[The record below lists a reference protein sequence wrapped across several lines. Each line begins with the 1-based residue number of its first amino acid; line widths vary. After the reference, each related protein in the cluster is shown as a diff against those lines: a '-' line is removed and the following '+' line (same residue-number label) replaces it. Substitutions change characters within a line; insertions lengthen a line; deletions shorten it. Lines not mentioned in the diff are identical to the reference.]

1 METNLEDM
9 KKDILLVVGGDFSPD
24 SVGPDKYAAIV
35 SRVRARASGYLD
47 VLESLFLGTNFDAAA
62 QSELYIPA
70 FLKMVADVEPE
81 RVRSLAKQLVKQYDS
96 VLVLH
101 DAIKDKETLFH
112 ALPPETANMARRLEQ
127 RRIQL
132 KNLMS

>member
-1 METNLEDM
+1 MANLEDV
-9 KKDILLVVGGDFSPD
+9 KKDILLIVGGDFSPD
-24 SVGPDKYAAIV
+24 SIGPEKYAAIV
-35 SRVRARASGYLD
+35 SRVRSQAGDYLD
-47 VLESLFLGTNFDAAA
+47 VLESLFLGANFDAGA

-70 FLKMVADVEPE
+70 FLKMVVDVEPE
-81 RVRSLAKQLVKQYDS
+81 RVRGLAKKLVKQYDS
-96 VLVLH
+96 VLVIH
-101 DAIKDKETLFH
+101 DAIKDKETIFQ